1 MHVHANNQC
10 MLYFNTFL
18 CHLCCL
24 FSVVF
29 FSFHTHITLTLHC
42 SNLRIILGLYTFE
55 IRYKE
60 SFFQYFEMIKYG
72 WVIRSNKAWRDL
84 WYRLSSQP
92 NLITSYYSRNDFL
105 ELIFIKCSPRDP
117 SKIKL
122 FWRYFHFVFLCKP
135 RLAPQPR
142 IEYELFWTI
151 RYKIDSLW
159 YHREI

>member
-42 SNLRIILGLYTFE
+42 SNLRIILGLHTFE
-55 IRYKE
+55 LRNKD

-105 ELIFIKCSPRDP
+105 ELIFMKCSPRDP

-151 RYKIDSLW
+151 RYKIDS
-159 YHREI
+159 

>member
-72 WVIRSNKAWRDL
+72 LLDPIKPEGIYDTV
-84 WYRLSSQP
+84 YHP
-92 NLITSYYSRNDFL
+92 N
-105 ELIFIKCSPRDP
+105 
-117 SKIKL
+117 
-122 FWRYFHFVFLCKP
+122 
-135 RLAPQPR
+135 R
-142 IEYELFWTI
+142 I
-151 RYKIDSLW
+151 
-159 YHREI
+159 